1 MTEIVYRALTEL
13 KELPNNPRKITKEAL
28 ETLKK
33 SIKHNPDY
41 FEARPIIL
49 SDRTGELVIIAGN
62 QRYKAAKELGLD
74 QVPTVTLKHLT
85 EEREREIIIRDNVSN
100 GDWDIEILEK
110 DWKIKELDEWGVPL
124 GDGFDKDYADFV
136 DKFETKKTTDD
147 CYTPPAVFD
156 AVEKWVRKQYKIPDT
171 TKTLRPFK
179 PGGDY
184 QAEDYSGD
192 VVVIDNPPFS
202 IASEI
207 NKWYIAH
214 GVKFFLFCNG
224 LTSLKIS
231 VKTQLTFLPVF
242 AGITYENGACINT
255 CFITN
260 MDNENIALR
269 CSGSLLKA
277 IDDVQPSEAK
287 SLAKYIRPNNL
298 KIATDFSVVPRL
310 GGEEIFTRDC
320 IEPVTKACGEEI
332 FGGAVLVSDRV
343 AKKLDDAKKEYA
355 EQSLEKRK
363 STDGYREIKLTPEE
377 LQIVKKLNAAE
388 QKEVK

>member
-1 MTEIVYRALTEL
+1 MTEIVYRKLAEL

-85 EEREREIIIRDNVSN
+85 EEREREIIIRDNVNN
-100 GDWDIEILEK
+100 GDWNIEILEK
-110 DWKIKELDEWGVPL
+110 DWEIKELYDWGVPL
-124 GDGFDKDYADFV
+124 GDGFNKDYVDFV
-136 DKFETKKTTDD
+136 NKFEGGKTTDD

-171 TKTLRPFK
+171 IKTLRPFR

-184 QAEDYSGD
+184 QTEDYSGD

-202 IASEI
+202 IAAEI
-207 NKWYIAH
+207 YRWYIAH

-224 LTSLKIS
+224 LTTLKVS
-231 VKTQLTFLPVF
+231 VKRRLTFLPIFVN
-242 AGITYENGACINT
+242 IIYENGANVNT

-260 MDNENIALR
+260 MDDEDVALR
-269 CSGSLLKA
+269 CSGSLRQA
-277 IDDVQPSEAK
+277 VNDAQSEQSK
-287 SLAKYIRPNNL
+287 ELSKYLRPRNL
-298 KIATDFSVVPRL
+298 KIATDFTVMSRL
-310 GGEEIFTRDC
+310 GGEEVFRRDSV
-320 IEPVTKACGEEI
+320 EPVTKACGTQI
-332 FGGAVLVSDRV
+332 FGGAVIVSDRV

-355 EQSLEKRK
+355 ETALKKAKDTGDAK
-363 STDGYREIKLTPEE
+363 SCG
-377 LQIVKKLNAAE
+377 
-388 QKEVK
+388 

>member
-1 MTEIVYRALTEL
+1 MTGVVTTKLKIKDIKPNPGNPRVITSGEFKKLVQSLKNFPEMIEAREIVVNTDHVILGGNMRYRAAVEAGAA
-13 KELPNNPRKITKEAL
+13 ELPVKVVDWDE
-28 ETLKK
+28 KK
-33 SIKHNPDY
+33 
-41 FEARPIIL
+41 
-49 SDRTGELVIIAGN
+49 
-62 QRYKAAKELGLD
+62 Q
-74 QVPTVTLKHLT
+74 
-85 EEREREIIIRDNVSN
+85 REIIIRDNVSN
-100 GDWDIEILEK
+100 GDWDLEILEQ
-110 DWKIKELDEWGVPL
+110 DWKNKELDDWGVPL

-231 VKTQLTFLPVF
+231 VKTRLTFLPVF
-242 AGITYENGACINT
+242 ARIIYENGANINT

-269 CSGSLLKA
+269 CSSSLVKA
-277 IDDVQPSEAK
+277 IDDAQPSEAK
-287 SLAKYIRPNNL
+287 ELAEYMRPNNL
-298 KIATDFSVVPRL
+298 KIATDFSVVSRL

-320 IEPVTKACGEEI
+320 VEPVTKACGVQI
-332 FGGAVLVSDRV
+332 FGGAVLVSDRI

-377 LQIVKKLNAAE
+377 LQIVKKLNATE

>member
-1 MTEIVYRALTEL
+1 MTGVVTTKLKIKDIKPNPGNPRVITSGEFKKLVQSLKNFPEMIEAREIVVNTDHVILGGNMRYRAAVEAGAA
-13 KELPNNPRKITKEAL
+13 ELPVKVVDWDE
-28 ETLKK
+28 KK
-33 SIKHNPDY
+33 
-41 FEARPIIL
+41 
-49 SDRTGELVIIAGN
+49 
-62 QRYKAAKELGLD
+62 QREF
-74 QVPTVTLKHLT
+74 V
-85 EEREREIIIRDNVSN
+85 IRDNVSN
-100 GDWDIEILEK
+100 GDWDLEILEQ
-110 DWKIKELDEWGVPL
+110 DWKNKELDDWGVPL

-231 VKTQLTFLPVF
+231 VKTRLTFLPVF
-242 AGITYENGACINT
+242 ARIIYENGANINT

-269 CSGSLLKA
+269 CSSSLVKA
-277 IDDVQPSEAK
+277 IDDAQPSEAK
-287 SLAKYIRPNNL
+287 ELAEYMRPNNL
-298 KIATDFSVVPRL
+298 KIATDFSVVSRL

-320 IEPVTKACGEEI
+320 VEPVTKACGVQI
-332 FGGAVLVSDRV
+332 FGGAVLVSDRI

-377 LQIVKKLNAAE
+377 LQIVKKLNATE